1 MEQRKGG
8 KRYETLAQTNGPYS
22 DCKGIEKSNQSCR
35 QIVVMSRW
43 SIAVKTNKN
52 RTKYKTYFVLF
63 FVITT
68 VLMITLQ
75 RLEMSQSGYGTISAF
90 ICIIHL
96 GFFENK

>member
-1 MEQRKGG
+1 MF
-8 KRYETLAQTNGPYS
+8 YTS
-22 DCKGIEKSNQSCR
+22 SC
-35 QIVVMSRW
+35 
-43 SIAVKTNKN
+43 
-52 RTKYKTYFVLF
+52 F

-96 GFFENK
+96 GFFENKGFLYTVAY